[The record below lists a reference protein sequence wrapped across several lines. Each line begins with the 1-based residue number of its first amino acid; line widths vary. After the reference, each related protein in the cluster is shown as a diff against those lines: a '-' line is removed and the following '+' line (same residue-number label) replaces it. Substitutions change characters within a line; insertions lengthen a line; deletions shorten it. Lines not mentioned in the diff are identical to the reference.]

1 MKTLLR
7 NIILLLPKYHVA
19 FAAEVSGIIA
29 IDHSDDDDDDDDDA
43 HYGCNDRS
51 NVC

>member
-29 IDHSDDDDDDDDDA
+29 IDHSDDEEDDA
-43 HYGCNDRS
+43 HHRCNDRS
-51 NVC
+51 NVR